1 MCDVTIVFVLVWV
14 YCKVTCLCVCVVG
27 AVCISRV
34 WPAHM
39 CSTEIPVLRD
49 ARPRVPA
56 DKSLGRTCVSVLS
69 FLGRPRC
76 CCVCPPVLILSLTP
90 PTPHVPVQPISTHTH
105 IFGTTTQR
113 RNLMDAKEM
122 GHERSYFPFLCG
134 EESFGTGS
142 DHVREKDG
150 LWAVLAWMSVI
161 AHRNKAG
168 AAGDDDAPATAPLI
182 GVQEIVEGH
191 WREYGRNFYS
201 RFVVFLALFFFC
213 VRRCRLRGR

>member
-1 MCDVTIVFVLVWV
+1 MRVPSFFVTPALLLCVPTVLV
-14 YCKVTCLCVCVVG
+14 
-27 AVCISRV
+27 
-34 WPAHM
+34 
-39 CSTEIPVLRD
+39 
-49 ARPRVPA
+49 
-56 DKSLGRTCVSVLS
+56 LS
-69 FLGRPRC
+69 Q
-76 CCVCPPVLILSLTP
+76 TP
-90 PTPHVPVQPISTHTH
+90 PTHHVPVRPINTHNEC
-105 IFGTTTQR
+105 

-142 DHVREKDG
+142 DHIREKDG

-168 AAGDDDAPATAPLI
+168 TAGDGGAAPLI

-201 RFVVFLALFFFC
+201 RCCACCFFIFLLCWPGPFC
-213 VRRCRLRGR
+213 GGNRDG